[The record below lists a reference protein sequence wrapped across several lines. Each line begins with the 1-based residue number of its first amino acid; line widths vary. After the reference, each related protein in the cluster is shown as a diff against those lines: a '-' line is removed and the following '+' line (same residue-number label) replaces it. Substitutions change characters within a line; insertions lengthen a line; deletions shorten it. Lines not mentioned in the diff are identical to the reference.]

1 MAPATVPV
9 TFPAEIVQRIC
20 EIVYLDSVPLCSL
33 RLLDPPNVP
42 SAAFDGQSA
51 LSLIDDTQRVLF
63 RLCLVNRA
71 FYRHAHPLLCRR
83 VQITLP
89 YRFMHLLEL
98 AQGPAPLASL
108 GASTL
113 GSIRLLDF
121 SSFRAMG
128 LRRTVGESTE
138 RRFVTPE
145 RLITLIRAATGLVAF
160 GSSPTMD
167 SALSLE
173 VLEALLIRDGEL
185 SRPMR
190 MRDVS
195 MERGAHVVHNAL
207 QSLDLCG
214 CVSPKF
220 LEAMAQFV
228 HKHIEPGPPRYAIYD
243 VLEEDEGT
251 DNSVSEDD
259 DDERRGR
266 SRLWTHTRRKS
277 PLRQIP
283 RERRRIFPS
292 IQRLGLTCV
301 SLERSILAAFVLSF
315 PNLTH
320 LDLSQTR
327 VDAAT
332 LHSLSRSSV
341 RLESLSLSRCRSLT
355 SESLVDFLVHSPA
368 TAGLQELALQG
379 TLLFPTPVSPDDML
393 TILTA
398 APCLR
403 RGALRYLDLGGCPLT
418 DEALEAVAPQ
428 QALLDLGLSA
438 IPALTLR
445 GVCAFLQRAA
455 PNVQVLDL
463 THSATAS
470 GSMQAVRLYHELLG
484 PCTQPP
490 TSVSIAEQLAKLGIR
505 KDTHLTPWQPPSNL
519 RVVGLSRAVLTTVH
533 GGVGSWKTIY
543 GAGRRGW
550 VVDTAAGPSPEAYD
564 IPEPDEDEDERG
576 RPRLARTAHRST
588 SVSTPRHAADSLVEP
603 LAAAGSKRLARGVS
617 PRPAPPAA
625 FESRSR
631 SLSLSREYHPRTR
644 RIPARREGPAQVERQ
659 TVHDLSEDHPRRQML
674 EYLARLDGKVPG
686 STGWHSHKM
695 EVLLGYGLLGREVGN
710 YAWYAYQDS

>member
-1 MAPATVPV
+1 MPA

-33 RLLDPPNVP
+33 RLIDPPLVP
-42 SAAFDGQSA
+42 SAAFDGQSS
-51 LSLIDDTQRVLF
+51 LSLMDDTQRVLF
-63 RLCLVNRA
+63 QLCLVNRA
-71 FYRHAHPLLCRR
+71 FYRYAHPLLCRR

-89 YRFMHLLEL
+89 YRFMHLLQL
-98 AQGPAPLASL
+98 AQGPAPMASL

-138 RRFVTPE
+138 HRFVTPE
-145 RLITLIRAATGLVAF
+145 RLIALIHAATGLVAF

-173 VLEALLIRDGEL
+173 VLEALLIRDGES

-190 MRDVS
+190 LRDVS

-207 QSLDLCG
+207 QSLDFCG

-220 LEAMAQFV
+220 LEAMNAFV
-228 HKHIEPGPPRYAIYD
+228 SKYLEQGPQAYAMYD
-243 VLEEDEGT
+243 VLEEDESDPSGMQE
-251 DNSVSEDD
+251 SDD
-259 DDERRGR
+259 GERRGR
-266 SRLWTHTRRKS
+266 SRLWTPHARRTS
-277 PLRQIP
+277 PLRHMSRGRQ
-283 RERRRIFPS
+283 RTFPS
-292 IQRLGLTCV
+292 VQRLGLTCV
-301 SLERSILAAFVLSF
+301 SLERSILAPFVLSF

-327 VDAAT
+327 VDAAM
-332 LHSLSRSSV
+332 LHSLGQSSV
-341 RLESLSLSRCRSLT
+341 RLESVSLSRCRAVT
-355 SESLVDFLVHSPA
+355 SESLVDFLVHSPT

-393 TILTA
+393 TILTS

-418 DEALEAVAPQ
+418 DEALEAMAPQ

-438 IPALTLR
+438 IPALTLQ
-445 GVCAFLQRAA
+445 GICMFLQRAA

-463 THSATAS
+463 THTATAS
-470 GSMQAVRLYHELLG
+470 GTMHAVRLYHELLG

-505 KDTHLTPWQPPSNL
+505 KDSAPTPWQPPSNL
-519 RVVGLSRAVLTTVH
+519 RIVGLSQAVLATVH
-533 GGVGSWKTIY
+533 GGVGSWKTIW

-550 VVDTAAGPSPEAYD
+550 VVDTAAGPNPEAFD
-564 IPEPDEDEDERG
+564 IPEPDDLDEQRG
-576 RPRLARTAHRST
+576 RPRITRSVQRST
-588 SVSTPRHAADSLVEP
+588 SVRVPRHAAGVPLEP
-603 LAAAGSKRLARGVS
+603 LSAAEPASVARGVS
-617 PRPAPPAA
+617 PRPTPTAA

-631 SLSLSREYHPRTR
+631 SLSLSREHRPRARKAT
-644 RIPARREGPAQVERQ
+644 ARREGPAQVERQ
-659 TVHDLSEDHPRRQML
+659 TVRDLPEEHPRRQAL
-674 EYLARLDGKVPG
+674 DQLARLDGTVPG

-710 YAWYAYQDS
+710 YAWYAYQAS

>member
-1 MAPATVPV
+1 MGAAAVPA

-20 EIVYLDSVPLCSL
+20 EIIYLDSVPLCSL

-51 LSLIDDTQRVLF
+51 LSLIDETQQVLF
-63 RLCLVNRA
+63 QLCLVNRE
-71 FYRHAHPLLCRR
+71 
-83 VQITLP
+83 I
-89 YRFMHLLEL
+89 
-98 AQGPAPLASL
+98 
-108 GASTL
+108 
-113 GSIRLLDF
+113 
-121 SSFRAMG
+121 
-128 LRRTVGESTE
+128 TE
-138 RRFVTPE
+138 RRFVTSE
-145 RLITLIRAATGLVAF
+145 RLMTLIRAATGLVAF

-173 VLEALLIRDGEL
+173 VLEALLIRDGES

-207 QSLDLCG
+207 QSLDFCG

-220 LEAMAQFV
+220 VDAMAAFV
-228 HKHIEPGPPRYAIYD
+228 RKHIEHDTSQYAMYD
-243 VLEEDEGT
+243 VLEEDEGSHT
-251 DNSVSEDD
+251 TSEDD

-266 SRLWTHTRRKS
+266 SRHWTPHARRKS
-277 PLRQIP
+277 PP
-283 RERRRIFPS
+283 RHISRARRRTFPS

-301 SLERSILAAFVLSF
+301 SMDRSILSPFVLSF

-332 LHSLSRSSV
+332 LHSLGQSSV
-341 RLESLSLSRCRSLT
+341 RLESVSLSRCRSLA
-355 SESLVDFLVHSPA
+355 SESLVDFLVHSPT

-393 TILTA
+393 TILTY

-403 RGALRYLDLGGCPLT
+403 RGTLRYLDLGGCPLT
-418 DEALEAVAPQ
+418 DEALEAMAPQ
-428 QALLDLGLSA
+428 QALLDFGLSA

-445 GVCAFLQRAA
+445 GVCTFLQRAA

-470 GSMQAVRLYHELLG
+470 GPMHAVRLYHELLG

-505 KDTHLTPWQPPSNL
+505 KDTTPTPWQPPSNL
-519 RVVGLSRAVLTTVH
+519 RVVGLSQAVLTTVQ

-564 IPEPDEDEDERG
+564 IPEPDDVEDERG
-576 RPRLARTAHRST
+576 RPRLARAVHRST
-588 SVSTPRHAADSLVEP
+588 SVV
-603 LAAAGSKRLARGVS
+603 
-617 PRPAPPAA
+617 
-625 FESRSR
+625 ESRR
-631 SLSLSREYHPRTR
+631 
-644 RIPARREGPAQVERQ
+644 
-659 TVHDLSEDHPRRQML
+659 
-674 EYLARLDGKVPG
+674 
-686 STGWHSHKM
+686 
-695 EVLLGYGLLGREVGN
+695 
-710 YAWYAYQDS
+710 